1 MKNRR
6 IAALALVF
14 LLGITLRLIAVQSR
28 EIFYDDAFSLF
39 LAEKSFSQIIHG
51 TAADTM
57 PPLYYFLLHIWQ
69 LGGQG
74 LVYLRLL
81 SVLLSLAILGLS
93 IDLFRR
99 AWGEA
104 AALAGGLILAVS
116 PLQIYH
122 AQELRMYTCL
132 VLGQVLY
139 YWSFF
144 RLFIAEQDKRP
155 RLLWGT
161 LIIGGAMAMY
171 SHNLAIFGL
180 AAANLYLLVRKEWKP
195 FLRLCLSQAVIGAL
209 ALPWVWMIPGQI
221 QKIQTAFWTPRPG
234 LVEVLQALIQMTAFM
249 PLNGIWLYAAA
260 IITLQIMVLTI
271 LETIRLAKKDRIMVF
286 FIFMTVISPLL
297 LFIVSYLMRPVFV
310 PRAFLLSTVG
320 LAGLSA
326 RIISKRWKQGIGPL
340 LLGLWLAAAAISLP
354 SFYTFNQFPRSP
366 YRQAV
371 SWLETQVHSGDAVVH
386 ENKLSYFPSYF
397 FDRTLPQ
404 RFIADEPGSHNDTY
418 APASQAA
425 IGLIPAENI
434 SSAIGSAEKVYFVVF
449 SQAIAEY
456 QTLDSAGEPNLQWLD
471 THMQLAGHQQFND
484 LEIFIYQK

>member
-1 MKNRR
+1 
-6 IAALALVF
+6 
-14 LLGITLRLIAVQSR
+14 
-28 EIFYDDAFSLF
+28 
-39 LAEKSFSQIIHG
+39 
-51 TAADTM
+51 
-57 PPLYYFLLHIWQ
+57 
-69 LGGQG
+69 
-74 LVYLRLL
+74 
-81 SVLLSLAILGLS
+81 
-93 IDLFRR
+93 
-99 AWGEA
+99 
-104 AALAGGLILAVS
+104 
-116 PLQIYH
+116 
-122 AQELRMYTCL
+122 
-132 VLGQVLY
+132 
-139 YWSFF
+139 
-144 RLFIAEQDKRP
+144 
-155 RLLWGT
+155 
-161 LIIGGAMAMY
+161 MAMY

-234 LVEVLQALIQMTAFM
+234 LVEILQALIQMTAFM

-286 FIFMTVISPLL
+286 FIFVTVISPLL

-397 FDRTLPQ
+397 YDRTLPQ

-456 QTLDSAGEPNLQWLD
+456 QTLDSAGDPNLQWLD